1 MALNTVRHN
10 YLALNIN
17 HILYSSY
24 LQTEFYVQR
33 AEAYLQLCD
42 FQSAALDYKHACSL
56 QPQTEAYPQRLAFI
70 YYLQVQ
76 QECICSRKIEIRL
89 GAMDITIY

>member
-1 MALNTVRHN
+1 MNQ
-10 YLALNIN
+10 
-17 HILYSSY
+17 ILYSPH

-56 QPQTEAYPQRLAFI
+56 DPQTEAYPQQLAFI

-76 QECICSRKIEIRL
+76 QFINSQMTEIRL
-89 GAMDITIY
+89 WA